1 MRCHLMVHYDVL
13 SGFKALELNAQ
24 IPAHMEALQE
34 AYSSEDP
41 LDPPTAPVSGT
52 VMQLDIT
59 ALDNVVQ
66 PATLLMLIVP
76 KHTLLKT
83 KNLLDTTVLGLSR
96 IALHRSILS
105 LRFSKL

>member
-41 LDPPTAPVSGT
+41 LDPLPHQSVAPWCNW
-52 VMQLDIT
+52 I
-59 ALDNVVQ
+59 
-66 PATLLMLIVP
+66 LL
-76 KHTLLKT
+76 H
-83 KNLLDTTVLGLSR
+83 
-96 IALHRSILS
+96 
-105 LRFSKL
+105 